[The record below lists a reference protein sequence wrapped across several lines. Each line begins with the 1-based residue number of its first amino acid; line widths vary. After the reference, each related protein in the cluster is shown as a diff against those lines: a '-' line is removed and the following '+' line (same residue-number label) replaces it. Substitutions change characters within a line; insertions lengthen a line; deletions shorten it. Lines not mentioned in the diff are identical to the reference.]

1 MNNKILKL
9 FLLSLIFA
17 ITSCQDY
24 LDVNDTPNTA
34 LLSQITPNLAL
45 SAAQTQTFRV
55 ISGDNRTT
63 EADIRTSSL
72 NQFGNVMMNS
82 WAGNVNTTGD
92 PYGSEYRSV
101 MTTSFYEK
109 IWDYSYINI
118 ANLSNITKYPSD
130 NYDNHKAIAKILIS
144 FYMQNIVD
152 MYGDC
157 PYSQAFLGNANLT
170 PAYDDDKV
178 VYRKLLTNLDEAI
191 ALIGASNSA
200 DAVVGTEDAMMAGNM
215 DKWVRFANTIKLR
228 LLIRQSGLTD
238 TDTTTYLATELA
250 KLAATNKFLI
260 DDVTINPGYSKTS
273 ADAQNPFYGV
283 YGYTISGT
291 ATTQRAYVTAS
302 RNAATKLNST
312 SDTRRGRLFSLVSG
326 NVVGIDQGESAIA
339 APDNVS
345 FIGPAIVPVPTG
357 TSPNLDAT
365 IGSSMSAFVMTL
377 SETKFL
383 LAEAAFKYPAIF
395 GTLYPDQATFED
407 GIIASFVRLK
417 VGTTD
422 ANSVIAANTYIT
434 ANDTRPG
441 FGWTGTADKVEAI
454 MTQKWIALMHVSA
467 HQSWIDYVRTGFPT
481 TPMALNNI
489 LGKPKRLMYPQT
501 EISANSANVPYQTS
515 ASVFVTG
522 PFWK

>member
-63 EADIRTSSL
+63 EADIRLNSL

-157 PYSQAFLGNANLT
+157 PYTQAFLGNENLT

-250 KLAATNKFLI
+250 KLAASNKFLI
-260 DDVTINPGYSKTS
+260 DDVTINPGYSSAS
-273 ADAQNPFYGV
+273 ADAQNPFYSA
-283 YGYTISGT
+283 YGYNISGV
-291 ATTQRAYVTAS
+291 APTTRAFVTAS
-302 RNAATKLNST
+302 RNAQTKLNST
-312 SDTRRGRLFSLVSG
+312 SDARRGRLFTLISG
-326 NVVGIDQGESAIA
+326 NVVGIDQGESAAA

-345 FIGPAIVPVPTG
+345 LIGPAIVPVPVG
-357 TSPNLDAT
+357 SNASV
-365 IGSSMSAFVMTL
+365 GSSMSAFVMTL

-383 LAEAAFKYPAIF
+383 LAEVAFKYPAIF
-395 GTLYPDQATFED
+395 GTLYADQATFED
-407 GIIASFVRLK
+407 GIKESFVRLN
-417 VGTTD
+417 VGTTRALSLAAAD
-422 ANSVIAANTYIT
+422 AYIT

-467 HQSWIDYVRTGFPT
+467 HQSWIDYVRTGFPI
-481 TPMALNNI
+481 TPMALNNT
-489 LGKPKRLMYPQT
+489 LGKPKRLMYPKS